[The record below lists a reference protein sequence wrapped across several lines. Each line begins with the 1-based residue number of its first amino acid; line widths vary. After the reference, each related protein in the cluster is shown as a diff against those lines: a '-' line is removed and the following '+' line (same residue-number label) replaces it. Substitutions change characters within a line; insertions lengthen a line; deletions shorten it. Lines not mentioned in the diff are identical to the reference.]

1 MRYNSLFHNSN
12 IDKCCYI
19 YIGEQSQENKFRR
32 KKQNHYEG
40 KQNIE
45 NKTKIKKK
53 N

>member
-1 MRYNSLFHNSN
+1 MLL
-12 IDKCCYI
+12 YI

-53 N
+53 KTDFETNSD